1 MVLQAVFQEATHLNA
16 EIVAEIMVTVYAGL
30 PSIMYSAGKVYR
42 LLVKI
47 LAVSK
52 ISDPRKAHSPFELSI
67 CYVAGSSRSPL
78 SHRQESLRVAE
89 CWLMTAVLCLVT
101 AHLSSSY

>member
-16 EIVAEIMVTVYAGL
+16 GIVAEIMVTVYAGL
-30 PSIMYSAGKVYR
+30 PSVMYSAGKVYR

-52 ISDPRKAHSPFELSI
+52 ISDPRKAHTAP
-67 CYVAGSSRSPL
+67 SS
-78 SHRQESLRVAE
+78 
-89 CWLMTAVLCLVT
+89 
-101 AHLSSSY
+101 